1 MEVTLDASAISAHLR
16 LSGGVW
22 DVHAFD
28 STASTNVLV
37 KDAIA
42 QGASEGYVAA
52 ALQQVAGYGR
62 QGRTWV
68 SPYGGLYFSLL
79 LHPDV
84 PVRQM
89 PSIGPA
95 LSFAVREALADYAHD
110 PDDVRI
116 KWPND
121 VVCSAGKL
129 CGMSCE
135 YVDHACCIGIG
146 INVFH
151 PEQAAEVGGK
161 NTPAYLAD
169 LMDPVAAQSLDQVE
183 LPLHPVVAGPGE
195 RPDADQVRLMERI
208 LVSALESIGTVYGLW
223 KAHGFAALQE
233 RYESHAALIGTPVT
247 ITAIDDKVLA
257 AGMVEGIDPDGCLV
271 LRAADGTR
279 TSISSGEI
287 HLR

>member
-1 MEVTLDASAISAHLR
+1 MGAGLDQAAIAEHLQV
-16 LSGGVW
+16 SGRSW

-42 QGASEGYVAA
+42 HDAPEGYVAA

-79 LHPDV
+79 LRPDI
-84 PVRQM
+84 PMQQAS
-89 PSIGPA
+89 SIGPA
-95 LSFAVREALADYAHD
+95 LSFAVREALADYAAD

-121 VVCSAGKL
+121 VVCAAGKL

-135 YVDHACCIGIG
+135 YVDHAFCIGVG
-146 INVFH
+146 INLFH
-151 PEQAAEVGGK
+151 PERPAEVGGK

-169 LMDPVAAQSLDQVE
+169 LMDSAAVQSLDQEE
-183 LPLHPVVAGPGE
+183 LPLQPAIAGGLPN
-195 RPDADQVRLMERI
+195 ADQVRLMERI
-208 LVSALESIGTVYGLW
+208 LVSVLESIGTVYGLW
-223 KAHGFAALQE
+223 KAHGFVALQE
-233 RYESHAALIGTPVT
+233 RYGSHAALIGTPVT
-247 ITAIDDKVLA
+247 VVTVDDKVLA
-257 AGMVEGIDPDGCLV
+257 AGTVTGIDAHGCLV
-271 LRAADGTR
+271 LRAADGT
-279 TSISSGEI
+279 TTPIASGEI